1 MRETQCDIIIPIF
14 NKLDLTKDC
23 LESIKNNTRSSSYSI
38 ILIDNGSEAET
49 SKFLEN
55 FKNSNKNTVLI
66 HNQDNLGWIR
76 AINQGIEL
84 STSPYMCIMN
94 NDTIVRTDD
103 WISKL
108 IEVSEIE
115 PEIGLVNPSFE
126 VKKEISSPRPFIEI
140 DFCRGYCILIK
151 RPVIEKIGLL
161 DEAYGPGYYDD
172 DDYSMRAIQAGFKC
186 VKTDN
191 VLVEHLRDSTFS
203 SIFGEEKRL
212 ALHYKNKML
221 FYSKWGMR
229 LKLLFIITRQ
239 TNRRVFADRL
249 LLLARKQHIVY
260 LWNLTNPFSIP
271 HINIREKKLPNFFYG
286 LNSLLALYF
295 NKLKKRTKQYDMVFV
310 DNERLN
316 QALSTVTS
324 RVYNLD
330 LETDNDKIYEIVGAA
345 SKVKYGV

>member
-1 MRETQCDIIIPIF
+1 MKNTNCDIIIPVF
-14 NKLDLTKDC
+14 NKLELTEHC
-23 LESIKNNTRSSSYSI
+23 LKSIYENTHTSFNL
-38 ILIDNGSEAET
+38 ILIDNGGDAGT
-49 SKFLEN
+49 KKFLEDYKTSHPN
-55 FKNSNKNTVLI
+55 VELI
-66 HNQDNLGWIR
+66 RNLDNVGWVK

-84 STSPYMCIMN
+84 SISPYICIMN

-108 IEVSEIE
+108 IEISEME
-115 PEIGLVNPSFE
+115 PDIGLVNPSFE
-126 VKKEISSPRPFIEI
+126 VKKEVSSLRPFVEI

-151 RPVIEKIGLL
+151 RIVVEKIGLL
-161 DEAYGPGYYDD
+161 DEAYGTGYYDD

-221 FYSKWGMR
+221 FSSKWGMR
-229 LKLLFIITRQ
+229 LRLLFIITKE
-239 TNRRVFADRL
+239 TNRQVFADRL

-260 LWNLTNPFSIP
+260 LWNLTNPLSIP

-295 NKLKKRTKQYDMVFV
+295 NKLKKRTKQYDMIFV

-316 QALSTVTS
+316 QALSTITS

-330 LETDNDKIYEIVGAA
+330 LETDNGKIYEIVGAA
-345 SKVKYGV
+345 SKVKYEV